1 MRDNPERFGEL
12 VTTMEGRAFLGRA
25 QQTFEPARAAAREA
39 AGHGAEFE
47 RARAELSTMIGA
59 AIARRGDALSI
70 DNQSIRKH
78 ANVELDTARQRLASA
93 RSAQKTMPTSDQID
107 YRLRRALR
115 RLSPQ
120 EVEQL
125 RWTLSPQRL
134 TLAHKLRQTAR
145 DVALGRDG
153 V

>member
-1 MRDNPERFGEL
+1 
-12 VTTMEGRAFLGRA
+12 
-25 QQTFEPARAAAREA
+25 
-39 AGHGAEFE
+39 
-47 RARAELSTMIGA
+47 MIGA
-59 AIARRGDALSI
+59 GTERRGDAFAVDGKSVM
-70 DNQSIRKH
+70 QH
-78 ANVELDTARQRLASA
+78 ANVELDVARRRLEST
-93 RSAQKTMPTSDQID
+93 RTAQKTMPTSDQID